1 MRVLELTATA
11 TPYSWWQCIKLL
23 YHVKVNILE
32 ESQQG
37 KLRLYRSLLS
47 TVRLSTQALVCFN
60 PDSRCVRFALTIL
73 IFLNLM
79 GVAIHS
85 SSPLRVRQI
94 ALQNNFEDQQA

>member
-32 ESQQG
+32 EFQQG
-37 KLRLYRSLLS
+37 KLCLYRSLLS

-60 PDSRCVRFALTIL
+60 LDSRYVRFALTIL
-73 IFLNLM
+73 FFLNVM
-79 GVAIHS
+79 GVVIHS
-85 SSPLRVRQI
+85 SSLLRVRQI
-94 ALQNNFEDQQA
+94 AMQNNFEDQQA